1 MAQQQP
7 LALMPPAGTADWSEQ
22 ALINARTV
30 TTIAS
35 VNEAFLALLMQL
47 ASEHP
52 GQPVLGVQPAVL
64 RAIASSGAHRC
75 LELTR
80 LPYALFDLRF
90 LDERYWAAQAA
101 GTAAVHDAEA
111 AGHASDE
118 VVTFVQTAVTAA
130 WHLAQLSE
138 GGARLALGMAA
149 GTQGVLA
156 MLPMSALSWLP
167 RRLAPVLAARFCARG
182 AFWSLFAECV
192 VRPTEG
198 RVVALRQLG
207 LQLTGMEGARAQS
220 LHRRARR
227 GP

>member
-7 LALMPPAGTADWSEQ
+7 LALVPPAGTADWSEQ

-30 TTIAS
+30 TTIEG
-35 VNEAFLALLMQL
+35 VNEEFLALLVQL
-47 ASEHP
+47 AGDRP
-52 GQPVLGVQPAVL
+52 GQPVLGVPPAAL
-64 RAIASSGAHRC
+64 RAIATVGAHRC
-75 LELTR
+75 LEATG

-90 LDERYWAAQAA
+90 LDERYWATQAA

-111 AGHASDE
+111 AGQVRHE

-130 WHLAQLSE
+130 WHLAQVSE

-149 GTQGVLA
+149 GTHGVLA
-156 MLPMSALSWLP
+156 TLPMSALAWLP
-167 RRLAPVLAARFCARG
+167 RRLAPVLAARFCSRG
-182 AFWSLFAECV
+182 TFWPLLADCAA
-192 VRPTEG
+192 RPTDG
-198 RVVALRQLG
+198 RAAALRRLG

-227 GP
+227 NP